1 MRKHQGSIL
10 LLPRSRRMSPDV
22 RSGWAFRESTHL
34 RGCRSSEAVE
44 VRSVSHYKAQP
55 DCTRRFPRAPFRG
68 RYEGYETI
76 RCRRSVSSFGAG
88 QRIADHVLDVSF
100 DWSVRYSAMSPAKL
114 SLAQSKIMSTGVWG
128 KMSDDSYSAR
138 NRDEED
144 LISEPLSG

>member
-1 MRKHQGSIL
+1 MKDMKPS
-10 LLPRSRRMSPDV
+10 DV
-22 RSGWAFRESTHL
+22 
-34 RGCRSSEAVE
+34 
-44 VRSVSHYKAQP
+44 
-55 DCTRRFPRAPFRG
+55 
-68 RYEGYETI
+68 EGLCPPSQLVI
-76 RCRRSVSSFGAG
+76 
-88 QRIADHVLDVSF
+88 IADHVLDVSF